1 MEAKLKSSISITPNN
16 PDIMTSCAKSITPN
30 SSSRQ
35 NKPSLNMKEE
45 KEQEM

>member
-1 MEAKLKSSISITPNN
+1 MEAKHKSSINITPNN
-16 PDIMTSCAKSITPN
+16 PDIMTLCDKSITPN

-35 NKPSLNMKEE
+35 NKPSLSMKEE